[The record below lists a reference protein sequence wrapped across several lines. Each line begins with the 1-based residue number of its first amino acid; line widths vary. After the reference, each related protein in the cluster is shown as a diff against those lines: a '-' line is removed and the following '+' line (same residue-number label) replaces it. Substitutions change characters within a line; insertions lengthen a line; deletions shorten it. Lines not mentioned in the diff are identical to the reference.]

1 MKKIVTFIAILTSTI
16 AISQTVK
23 PMAAFYTD
31 SKPSNP
37 SEVTTLVY
45 YKDVLDYF
53 TPFLGTWTAQVGTK
67 TFVITIWKETQKPIK
82 ENGSVLYYVDGVF
95 GHYKLVQNYESPG
108 EITIYT
114 SEINFINTTTPMP
127 AGMYMNSTRLNI
139 LGGSIYDV
147 NLMAEDFHLSR
158 GDLSIEVDSGNPN
171 SAIWKVSKD
180 GGLGQTNFVIPKNL
194 ILTKQ

>member
-31 SKPSNP
+31 SKPSTP

-95 GHYKLVQNYESPG
+95 GHYKLVQNYESPT
-108 EITIYT
+108 EITVYT
-114 SEINFINTTTPMP
+114 SEMNYINSPTPMP
-127 AGMYMNSTRLNI
+127 TGMYMSSTRLNI

>member
-1 MKKIVTFIAILTSTI
+1 MKQIVTFIAILTSTI

-53 TPFLGTWTAQVGTK
+53 TPFLGTWTAQVGSN
-67 TFVITIWKETQKPIK
+67 TFVVTLWKETQKAIK
-82 ENGSVLYYVDGVF
+82 ENGSILYYVDDVY
-95 GHYKLVQNYESPG
+95 GHYKLVQNYDSPG
-108 EITIYT
+108 EIIIYT
-114 SEINFINTTTPMP
+114 SEMNYINSPTPMP
-127 AGMYMNSTRLNI
+127 TGMYMSSTRLNI

-147 NLMAEDFHLSR
+147 NLMADDFHLSR
-158 GDLSIEVDSGNPN
+158 GDLSIEVNSSNPN

-194 ILTKQ
+194 TLIKQ